1 MEIGQRIQAARD
13 RAVLTRTELARMVD
27 MSYDS
32 ILLIETGRRNPS
44 RKAIRAIATAL
55 GVEPYTLLVDIHA

>member
-1 MEIGQRIQAARD
+1 
-13 RAVLTRTELARMVD
+13 